1 MADQEKLNV
10 DSIIGR
16 LLEGIFRNVP
26 IDIKTEFVVNDIPD
40 VYIFISS
47 SWF

>member
-16 LLEGIFRNVP
+16 LLEGWYFVIPIFTFKLKLV
-26 IDIKTEFVVNDIPD
+26 
-40 VYIFISS
+40 
-47 SWF
+47 